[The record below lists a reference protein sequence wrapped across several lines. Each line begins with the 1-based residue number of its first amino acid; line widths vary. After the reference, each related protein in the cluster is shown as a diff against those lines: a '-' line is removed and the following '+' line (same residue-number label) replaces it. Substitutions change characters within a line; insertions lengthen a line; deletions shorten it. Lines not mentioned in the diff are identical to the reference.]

1 MSKSI
6 LLANDT
12 SHWYHFGCT
21 ATSQGIKSSLEQL
34 GYGVETLP
42 ITASYSLGQIP
53 EGIEQFDDRDHFLKF
68 QAANPEVLS
77 RVASHDCLAINGE
90 GTLHGLKPVTKGLL
104 YLAYVAKTRLGKHVS
119 IINHS
124 CYPDSRGTYTP
135 GGEAEALYGKVYQA
149 LDFIAVREP
158 RSLRY
163 LEEMGVSA
171 TLSFDCMPI
180 TIASQFDVA
189 TLQPTRKVVLAGCVA
204 FNSFMLEI
212 YAYLIET
219 LNKQNVTVEVLIG
232 AAANLA
238 ADDARF
244 VASLSKRC
252 PAGWNLVA
260 ATSLN
265 EWLRCIGE
273 AQLLV
278 SGRFHH
284 TIAAVCLGTPFIT
297 FESNTPKVSGIF
309 ELLGQEPPL
318 SISDA
323 RSFER
328 CLELLSGRFGQ
339 RHDPGPILNALA
351 SLAQENFVP
360 YRTGP
365 AER

>member
-1 MSKSI
+1 MSRSV

-12 SHWYHFGCT
+12 STWYHFGCT
-21 ATSQGIKSSLEQL
+21 ATSLGVRNSLEQL
-34 GYGVETLP
+34 GYDVETLP
-42 ITASYSLGQIP
+42 ITASHGLRQIP
-53 EGIEQFDDRDHFLKF
+53 EGIEQFDDPGHFRKF
-68 QAANPEVLS
+68 QAANPEVLG
-77 RVASHDCLAINGE
+77 RLASHDCLAINGE

-119 IINHS
+119 VINHS
-124 CYPDSRGTYTP
+124 CYPNSQGTYTP
-135 GGEAEALYGKVYQA
+135 DGEAEALYRKVYQA

-158 RSLRY
+158 RSLKY

-189 TLQPTRKVVLAGCVA
+189 SLQPVRKVVLAGCVSL
-204 FNSFMLEI
+204 NSFMLEV
-212 YAYLIET
+212 YAYLIEM
-219 LNKQNVTVEVLIG
+219 LNRQDVTVEVLIG
-232 AAANLA
+232 AVANLA

-244 VASLSKRC
+244 VTSLSKRC
-252 PAGWNLVA
+252 PAGWDLVA
-260 ATSLN
+260 AKSLH

-273 AQLLV
+273 AQLLI

-297 FESNTPKVSGIF
+297 FESNTPKVSGVF

-318 SISDA
+318 SSTDA
-323 RSFER
+323 QSFEK
-328 CLELLSGRFGQ
+328 CLELLSVRFGQ
-339 RHDPGPILNALA
+339 RHDPGPILNALTA
-351 SLAQENFVP
+351 LAQENFVP
-360 YRTGP
+360 YRAGQ

>member
-1 MSKSI
+1 MSRSI

-21 ATSQGIKSSLEQL
+21 ATSLGIRGSLEQL

-42 ITASYSLGQIP
+42 ITASHRLRHIP
-53 EGIEQFDDRDHFLKF
+53 EVIEQFDDPDHFGKF

-77 RVASHDCLAINGE
+77 RVASHDYLVINGE

-124 CYPDSRGTYTP
+124 CYPNSQGTCAP
-135 GGEAEALYGKVYQA
+135 EGEAERLYRKVYQA

-158 RSLRY
+158 RSLRC
-163 LEEMGVSA
+163 LEEIGVSA

-180 TIASQFDVA
+180 TIASQFEVA
-189 TLQPTRKVVLAGCVA
+189 SLQPTRKVVLAGCVS
-204 FNSFMLEI
+204 FNSFMLEV

-260 ATSLN
+260 ATSLD
-265 EWLRCIGE
+265 EWFRCIGE
-273 AQLLV
+273 AQLLI

-339 RHDPGPILNALA
+339 RHDPGPILKALA